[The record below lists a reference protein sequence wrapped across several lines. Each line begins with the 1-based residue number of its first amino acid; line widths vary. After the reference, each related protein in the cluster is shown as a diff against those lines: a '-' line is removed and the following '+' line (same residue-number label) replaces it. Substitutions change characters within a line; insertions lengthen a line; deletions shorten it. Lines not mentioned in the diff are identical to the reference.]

1 MQTKIK
7 MSTLATVLCGAT
19 MLFSTANSTQAAT
32 YKSANGYQFTP
43 PAGWTQQK
51 GFAGTEVMY
60 LHPSGTNI
68 NVVSQAVPAG
78 ISLSQIRAASL
89 AQLRRTMTGYKLVSQ
104 GNTRLGGGP
113 AGFIDSTYVMG
124 TPAQQ
129 MRAYQVYAVRSGKLF
144 VITCTARNAL
154 YSQYKS
160 TFQKTLNSLRWTR

>member
-7 MSTLATVLCGAT
+7 TCTLATVLCGAA

-43 PAGWTQQK
+43 PAGWTQRK
-51 GFAGTEVMY
+51 GFMDSEVLY
-60 LHPSGTNI
+60 IHSSGANI

-89 AQLRRTMTGYKLVSQ
+89 AQLRKTMTGYKLVTQ
-104 GNTRLGGGP
+104 GNTRLGGGA
-113 AGFIDSTYVMG
+113 AGFIDSTYLMG

-144 VITCTARNAL
+144 VFTCTSRNAI
-154 YSQYKS
+154 YPQYKS
-160 TFQKTLNSLRWTR
+160 TFQKTLNSVRWTR